1 MSRKSRLQFALF
13 ATAAVLMSALVGQ
26 AFGQVQRTYDNSSAN
41 PPSPTPNEEWFDRT
55 NWVGDTFAG
64 LAFKPD
70 MTTLAGGG
78 AATDLAF
85 FGNPAV
91 GFPVD
96 DAISMDSGTVERLL
110 LGGLSF
116 NSSTTAYQI
125 RALGAADLTMQVG
138 GLNIDTTT
146 GALIGTG
153 SRVFVV
159 AENSSQNVTFGEA
172 GSTKLRF
179 ELNTS
184 GNQGEMFVGT
194 GKTLTFNSIIS
205 GSSTSKGLTKT
216 GAGVLLLTG
225 SNSYTGETIVN
236 AGTLRASASDRI
248 ASGALT
254 VDGSTAVFDIQGFA
268 DSVGGVSLRG
278 NGTLFGTGTLTGT
291 SYAFVSGTA
300 SLNLAG
306 GSAVLTKTDASGIV
320 TITGTNTYGGGTTLT
335 AGTIRAG
342 SNAAFGSG
350 SIAINGGKI
359 SSNGTNARAFSNDYT
374 IGGDAELGD
383 AVDSGALTFSG
394 AGTLTGNRTL
404 TINSAVTLSAVVG
417 ESGGARGL
425 TKNGAGSLTLSG
437 SNTYTGGTTVTAGSL
452 ILGSSERLANTGAVT
467 VSGGTFDISAFDE
480 TVGAVTL
487 NSGSIGGTIG
497 TLTGSSYSV
506 QSGSVTAKLGGA
518 GIALTK
524 TTGGTVTL
532 SGANSYTGG
541 TTVTGGTL
549 ALGGSNVLA
558 DSGAVTVNG
567 GTIAIA
573 GNSDTVGAVTL
584 TSGSITGSGGTL
596 TGSSYALASG
606 NISAN
611 LGGSGAV
618 TKTTAGLVTL
628 SGTSSTV
635 GAVNVSEGTLEL
647 ATGAALNA
655 GLVTVSN
662 AATLDIDGTLTAP
675 SGVNVNAGGTL
686 KGAGTIAGNVNLD
699 GILAPGNS
707 PGTLS
712 ITGNL
717 NLTSSSVLN
726 FELNETNTVAGSNI
740 NDLVAITGDLV
751 LDGTLNVP
759 DPSTLL
765 TWTTSGTDLAPI
777 KWTLFTFTGT
787 LTNNGLTL
795 GNLPTLQSGNSIP
808 QLWQLNIVQNGGG
821 GGSVNLQAVPE
832 PSAAMLIGGVLAGA
846 ACLRRRRVA

>member
-13 ATAAVLMSALVGQ
+13 AAAAVLMSALVGQ

-41 PPSPTPNEEWFDRT
+41 PPSPTPNEEWFDSS
-55 NWVGDTFAG
+55 NWVGSTFAG

-96 DAISMDSGTVERLL
+96 DAISMDSGTVEQLL
-110 LGGLSF
+110 IGGLSF
-116 NSSTTAYQI
+116 NSSTIYQI
-125 RALGAADLTMQVG
+125 RALGAADLTMRVG

-184 GNQGEMFVGT
+184 GNQGELFVGT

-216 GAGVLLLTG
+216 GSGILLLSG
-225 SNSYTGETIVN
+225 SNTYTGETIVN
-236 AGTLRASASDRI
+236 AGTLRASANDRI
-248 ASGALT
+248 ATGGLT
-254 VDGSTAVFDIQGFA
+254 VDGSTAVFDIQGFT
-268 DSVGGVSLRG
+268 DSVGAVSLRG
-278 NGTLFGTGTLTGT
+278 NGTLFGAGTLTGT
-291 SYAFVSGTA
+291 SYAFESGTA

-306 GSAVLTKTDASGIV
+306 VSAALTKTTSGIV
-320 TITGTNTYGGGTTLT
+320 TMTGTNTYGGGTTLS

-350 SIAINGGKI
+350 SIAINGGKL

-383 AVDSGALTFSG
+383 ATDSGALTFSG
-394 AGTLTGNRTL
+394 TGTLSGNRIL
-404 TINSAVTLSAVVG
+404 TINSAVNLSAAVG
-417 ESGGARGL
+417 ETGGARGL
-425 TKNGAGSLTLSG
+425 TKSGAGSLTLSG
-437 SNTYTGGTTVTAGSL
+437 NNSFTGGTTVNSGSL
-452 ILGSSERLANTGAVT
+452 ILGASERLANTGAVT
-467 VSGGTFDISAFDE
+467 VSGGTFDIAGFDE

-487 NSGSIGGTIG
+487 NSGSIAGTTG
-497 TLTGSSYSV
+497 TLTGTSYSV

-518 GIALTK
+518 GVALTK

-567 GTIAIA
+567 GTLAIA

-606 NISAN
+606 TISAN
-611 LGGSGAV
+611 LGGSGTV

-635 GAVNVSEGTLEL
+635 GAVNVSGGTLEL

-662 AATLDIDGTLTAP
+662 AATLDIDGILTAP
-675 SGVNVNAGGTL
+675 TGVNVNAGGTL

-707 PGTLS
+707 PGTLG

-726 FELNETNTVAGSNI
+726 FELNEMNTVAGNNV

-759 DPSTLL
+759 DPSTPLN
-765 TWTTSGTDLAPI
+765 WTTSGTDLAPI

-795 GNLPTLQSGNSIP
+795 GNLPTLLSGNSIP

-832 PSAAMLIGGVLAGA
+832 PSAALLVGGVLAGA

>member
-1 MSRKSRLQFALF
+1 MSRKSRRIVVKFALAF
-13 ATAAVLMSALVGQ
+13 ALALVAMQ
-26 AFGQVQRTYDNSSAN
+26 SQNAFAQLKRTFDNSG
-41 PPSPTPNEEWFDRT
+41 SPTPGSEAYFDGTAWTAGKWAGAVAPIGDIIPDGQGLT
-55 NWVGDTFAG
+55 N
-64 LAFKPD
+64 
-70 MTTLAGGG
+70 
-78 AATDLAF
+78 DLGF
-85 FGNPAV
+85 FGNP
-91 GFPVD
+91 
-96 DAISMDSGTVERLL
+96 STVVNSPITLSTATYNAL
-110 LGGLSF
+110 SLGGWSF
-116 NSSTTAYQI
+116 NSTNTAYSLQSQG
-125 RALGAADLTMQVG
+125 LGTTMDVTLN
-138 GLNIDTTT
+138 GLNIDTSN
-146 GALIGTG
+146 GEVIAGTG
-153 SRVFVV
+153 SRILVV
-159 AENSSQNVTFGEA
+159 SDLSQQNVSIGVSSPQA
-172 GSTKLRF
+172 
-179 ELNTS
+179 LNLILGAT
-184 GNQGEMFVGT
+184 QGEIYVTANRTM
-194 GKTLTFNSIIS
+194 SIGSVIS
-205 GSSTSKGLTKT
+205 GTAKGITKT
-216 GAGVLLLTG
+216 GDGTLLLSGANTY
-225 SNSYTGETIVN
+225 SGETIVS
-236 AGTLRASASDRI
+236 GGVLRSTANDRL
-248 ASGALT
+248 ASGAVT
-254 VDGSTAVFDIQGFA
+254 VTGSTSVFDLQGFT
-268 DSVGGVSLRG
+268 DTVGVVSLG
-278 NGTLFGTGTLTGT
+278 NSGTLSGSGTLTAT
-291 SYAFVSGTA
+291 SYAFESGTA

-306 GSAVLTKTDASGIV
+306 VSAALTKTTSGIV
-320 TITGTNTYGGGTTLT
+320 TMTGTNTFGGGTTLS

-350 SIAINGGKI
+350 SIAINGGKV
-359 SSNGTNARAFSNDYT
+359 SSNGTNARAFSNNYT

-383 AVDSGALTFSG
+383 ATDSGALTFSG
-394 AGTLTGNRTL
+394 TGTLSGNRIL
-404 TINSAVTLSAVVG
+404 TINSAVNLSAAIG
-417 ESGGARGL
+417 ETGGARGL
-425 TKNGAGSLTLSG
+425 TKSGAGALTLSG
-437 SNTYTGGTTVTAGSL
+437 DNTFTGGTTVNSGNL
-452 ILGSSERLANTGAVT
+452 ILGASERLANTGAVT
-467 VSGGTFDISAFDE
+467 VSGGTFDIAGFDE

-487 NSGSIGGTIG
+487 NSGSIAGTTG
-497 TLTGSSYSV
+497 TLTGTSYSV

-518 GIALTK
+518 GVALTK

-541 TTVTGGTL
+541 TTVTAGTL

-558 DSGAVTVNG
+558 DSGAVTVDG
-567 GTIAIA
+567 GTLAIA

-606 NISAN
+606 TISAN
-611 LGGSGAV
+611 LGGSGTV

-635 GAVNVSEGTLEL
+635 GAVNVSGGTLEL

-655 GLVTVSN
+655 GLVTVSS
-662 AATLDIDGTLTAP
+662 AATLDIDGILTAP
-675 SGVNVNAGGTL
+675 TGVNVNAGGTL

-707 PGTLS
+707 PGTLG

-726 FELNETNTVAGSNI
+726 FDLNETNTVAGSNV

-759 DPSTLL
+759 DPSTPL

-795 GNLPTLQSGNSIP
+795 GNLPTLLSGNSIP

-832 PSAAMLIGGVLAGA
+832 PSAALLVGGVLAGA